1 MEDILQFILNAD
13 VLFFLF
19 STLLTIGV
27 SYFVGKGFSF
37 KEIQDIIDVTKE
49 SYEDGY
55 IDPDEARLIY
65 KEIEDVIGKD
75 WFIRLIKLVKR

>member
-27 SYFVGKGFSF
+27 GYFVGKGFSF
-37 KEIQDIIDVTKE
+37 KEIQDIIDVAKE

-55 IDPDEARLIY
+55 IDPNEARLIY